1 MDELR
6 KLLLEA
12 SGRRPGRK
20 GAAANLSS
28 EEGYEDSDLQR
39 NPAARGRLPQTDI
52 KDLIDPKTLEAAK
65 KRLKS
70 KGRAETGEN
79 VHPGTG
85 LPMPKPAA
93 KKATKKV
100 AKKATK
106 KTAKKRKRVTK
117 KSK

>member
-6 KLLLEA
+6 KLLLEV

-20 GAAANLSS
+20 GAVAPLSS

-39 NPAARGRLPQTDI
+39 NPAARGKQPQTDI
-52 KDLIDPKTLEAAK
+52 KDLIDPKALEAAK

-70 KGRAETGEN
+70 KARAETGEN

-100 AKKATK
+100 AKKVAK

-117 KSK
+117 KSE